1 MSKKVDL
8 KPRAMMYPSP
18 AVIASAYDEEGK
30 ADACT
35 LAFAAMCSHQPPAVM
50 IAINSTALRKTL
62 KSILERNEFVI
73 GFPTADQVAEADF
86 IGIASGYDVDKLEK
100 VGFTTTKAKEVNA
113 PIINEMKVSIECKV
127 MNIAEVGSHTQITGE
142 IVNIQA
148 DEDVIGEKGKVDL
161 KLLNPIVYD
170 DVLYDYFEV
179 GDKIADAFNVGVK
192 FRK

>member
-1 MSKKVDL
+1 
-8 KPRAMMYPSP
+8 
-18 AVIASAYDEEGK
+18 K
-30 ADACT
+30 ADSCT
-35 LAFAAMCSHQPPAVM
+35 LAFAAMCSHKPPAVM
-50 IAINSTALRKTL
+50 IAINSTAKRKTL
-62 KSILERNEFVI
+62 KSILERKEFVL
-73 GFPTADQVAEADF
+73 GFPTAEQVAETDF
-86 IGIASGYDVDKLEK
+86 IGIASGYDVDKIEK

-170 DVLYDYFEV
+170 DVVDDYFEV
-179 GDKIADAFNVGVK
+179 GVIIAVAFYVGVK